1 MFKSAPVVAFL
12 IVGVLLVGALWWS
25 QERSDALTVSGFVE
39 ADQIRLGSR
48 IGGRVGV
55 VHVKEGD
62 RVEAGATLLELEPF
76 DLVEQRAGAAAALAG
91 ARAELGRQESGL
103 RSEEV
108 ARARARRDGLTA
120 QLERLVNGPRDQELA
135 TGRKWVELAVAELE
149 FATIEEARAR
159 KLHESGV
166 ESAELLDRALTS
178 RRVAQATLAV
188 RREELALLEEGTR
201 KEDLAAMRA
210 ELAEAAA
217 ALALAEQGYRREEIE
232 QARAAVAAA
241 EATLAAVDRRL
252 EELAI
257 RAPVAGLVEAITL
270 RPGDLVGANAP
281 ALSLLDPSRLWVRAY
296 VPEGRLRLVIG
307 QEVTLRVDPFP
318 DETFRGRVSFIA
330 RDAEFT
336 PGNVQT
342 PEERSK
348 QVFRIKVDLLE
359 GLDRLRPGMSADV
372 MLDAADRAS
381 K

>member
-1 MFKSAPVVAFL
+1 MFKSTPVVAFL
-12 IVGVLLVGALWWS
+12 IAGALLVGALWWS

-76 DLVEQRAGAAAALAG
+76 DLREQRAGAAAALAG

-108 ARARARRDGLTA
+108 ARARARRNGLTA

-149 FATIEEARAR
+149 LATIEEARAR
-159 KLHESGV
+159 QLHESGV

-178 RRVAQATLAV
+178 LRVAQGTLAV

-201 KEDLAAMRA
+201 KEDLDAMRA

-217 ALALAEQGYRREEIE
+217 ALALAEQGYRKEEI
-232 QARAAVAAA
+232 
-241 EATLAAVDRRL
+241 DKP
-252 EELAI
+252 
-257 RAPVAGLVEAITL
+257 AP
-270 RPGDLVGANAP
+270 PS
-281 ALSLLDPSRLWVRAY
+281 SLPSRRSPPSTGISRSL
-296 VPEGRLRLVIG
+296 PFGRR
-307 QEVTLRVDPFP
+307 
-318 DETFRGRVSFIA
+318 
-330 RDAEFT
+330 
-336 PGNVQT
+336 
-342 PEERSK
+342 
-348 QVFRIKVDLLE
+348 
-359 GLDRLRPGMSADV
+359 
-372 MLDAADRAS
+372 
-381 K
+381 